1 MFSDLSHSL
10 TTAAWTCGDL
20 SSSRTASASIAP
32 FLTPGRTRPPPH
44 LFSLRKLPRAWQEQ
58 QAPLMLHLLLHLRH
72 QNHRKKAAPL
82 ALSNLTNAACN
93 SQFRAPF
100 LFPCSLCPVR
110 RCLCAS
116 PPLCV
121 DFWQCL
127 YFVQISIYKIKSR
140 LYQFICPSKQQCRI
154 APHAAKDRHRRSQPA
169 IRGSSLGPTED
180 DLPSEIAAVHQL
192 VRPNTLTR
200 GEHTVHLR
208 QLRQAKTPK
217 DQMCEAANVRR
228 RTLET
233 SCLVSNRGHTFFSR
247 PAHSVA

>member
-1 MFSDLSHSL
+1 
-10 TTAAWTCGDL
+10 
-20 SSSRTASASIAP
+20 
-32 FLTPGRTRPPPH
+32 
-44 LFSLRKLPRAWQEQ
+44 
-58 QAPLMLHLLLHLRH
+58 MLHLLLHLWH
-72 QNHRKKAAPL
+72 QNHRKKAGPL

-93 SQFRAPF
+93 SQFYAPF
-100 LFPCSLCPVR
+100 LLPCSLCPVR

-121 DFWQCL
+121 DFWLCL
-127 YFVQISIYKIKSR
+127 YFVQISVYKIKSR

-169 IRGSSLGPTED
+169 IRGPSLCPTED

-217 DQMCEAANVRR
+217 DQMCESGKRAQ
-228 RTLET
+228 THFGDKLLGLEQRPHVFQQA
-233 SCLVSNRGHTFFSR
+233 SAQCGLRAFSVTGG
-247 PAHSVA
+247 ACDV